1 MSHISHVPAL
11 HHSRSMSHEK
21 SDFPFSSCLGPYTC
35 IIIISKLGGGAGLPL
50 QIYLHLLHLLLPAEF
65 AVLCMCVCTSRVTI
79 AFLNP
84 ILCGFLTETSSTGL
98 RTLGVDSRKID

>member
-65 AVLCMCVCTSRVTI
+65 AVLCMCVYKPCHYRLYESNPLWFFDRTI
-79 AFLNP
+79 
-84 ILCGFLTETSSTGL
+84 SSTDL